1 MCKGF
6 EDESSRELDKQDEK
20 READYHRVQSATI
33 DAINGDHHSL
43 DLITDSE
50 LADDANWA
58 KFRHGLV
65 KHVDGRLSLKERLGF
80 GDMVIECAVKYARE
94 CAERDL
100 D

>member
-6 EDESSRELDKQDEK
+6 ENESSIELDKQDEK
-20 READYHRVQSATI
+20 HEADYHRVQSATI

-65 KHVDGRLSLKERLGF
+65 KHVDGRLSLVERVELA
-80 GDMVIECAVKYARE
+80 DMVIECTIKYAKE
-94 CAERDL
+94 CAEREL